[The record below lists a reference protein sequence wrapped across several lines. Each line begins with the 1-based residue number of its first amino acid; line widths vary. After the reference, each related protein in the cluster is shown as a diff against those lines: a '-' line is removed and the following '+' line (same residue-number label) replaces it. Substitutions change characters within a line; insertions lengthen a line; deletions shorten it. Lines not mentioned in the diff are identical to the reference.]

1 MTTSLIISLG
11 EMIRGGI
18 TAQNG
23 MTLLAVLGEHDHVT
37 FQKGL
42 KALLESD
49 RFEHIIAS
57 TDNYH

>member
-1 MTTSLIISLG
+1 
-11 EMIRGGI
+11 MIRGGI